1 MDASLSWTAC
11 SLSFSSDLVR
21 VVVKCLKESGVIYQ
35 KKCRQVCYSL
45 FCTKQ
50 LHYNKHANKTWERDK
65 RNGNELQRRNYKKEK
80 LKKTTLAT
88 ITREK
93 AEWKASKI
101 VHQRKLKIAD
111 IGIKYC
117 LLLNNSP
124 NKKAKSG
131 LTCQKIIRKC
141 HKNLKA
147 LTFFIRG
154 KQRRV
159 IRAIFSRFADNSS
172 VASCRPL
179 LYI

>member
-1 MDASLSWTAC
+1 M
-11 SLSFSSDLVR
+11 SDT
-21 VVVKCLKESGVIYQ
+21 KHQIFFWIKEWGVIYQ
-35 KKCRQVCYSL
+35 QKCRQVCYSL

-93 AEWKASKI
+93 AEWKASKNCSSKKI
-101 VHQRKLKIAD
+101 EDRWHQHKI
-111 IGIKYC
+111 
-117 LLLNNSP
+117 LF
-124 NKKAKSG
+124 NKNAKSG

-141 HKNLKA
+141 HKKLKV

>member
-1 MDASLSWTAC
+1 MDASLSWTASPQ
-11 SLSFSSDLVR
+11 SLFFFRFSEGSCKMLKRVR
-21 VVVKCLKESGVIYQ
+21 SYLSK

-65 RNGNELQRRNYKKEK
+65 RNDNELKRRNYKKEK

-93 AEWKASKI
+93 AESKASKNCSSMKI
-101 VHQRKLKIAD
+101 EDRWHQHKI
-111 IGIKYC
+111 
-117 LLLNNSP
+117 LF
-124 NKKAKSG
+124 NKNAKSG

-141 HKNLKA
+141 HKNLKV